1 MSSMLQEMQKL
12 EQDTKIDLW
21 EIDLRSVGGNEVVR
35 FSNYVNDLA
44 ELDSVTTGT
53 IPVEVGKNLFQNT
66 LFDGQSGWSSE
77 TWGDTNV
84 WTDINHINQTAGYTY
99 RL

>member
-53 IPVEVGKNLFQNT
+53 IPENVGKNLFQST
-66 LFDGQSGWSSE
+66 LFDG
-77 TWGDTNV
+77 
-84 WTDINHINQTAGYTY
+84 
-99 RL
+99 